1 MKIVV
6 IGAMEKEIEFLL
18 TKIGSYET
26 IKYSRY
32 TFFEGNLFGNDLI
45 VTACGI
51 GKVASGLLISALVNH
66 YKNIDLII
74 NVGVSGGL
82 LDKVNIGEVVVANAL
97 KYADADVTIFNYQY
111 GQIPNCPVS
120 FPTIHDKIAK
130 LNLNINYKIGSIIS
144 GDQFYHKFDEVNML
158 INTYFQNDNVLC
170 IDMESAALA
179 HSAWF
184 YNVDY
189 LAIRAISD
197 VIGSKLQDVEYE
209 DNLELACKNSNFFL
223 LEVLENLKN

>member
-18 TKIGSYET
+18 AKMGSYKT
-26 IKYSRY
+26 TNYLKYK
-32 TFFEGNLFGNDLI
+32 FFEGNLFGNDLI

-66 YKNIDLII
+66 YENIDLII
-74 NVGVSGGL
+74 NVGVSGGI
-82 LDKVNIGEVVVANAL
+82 LDKVNIGEVVVASSL
-97 KYADADVTIFNYQY
+97 KYADVDVTIFNYKY
-111 GQIPNCPVS
+111 GQMPNCPVS
-120 FPTIHDKIAK
+120 FPTIHDKISKLK
-130 LNLNINYKIGSIIS
+130 LNLNYKLGLIIS
-144 GDQFYHKFDEVNML
+144 GDQFYHKFTEVNNL
-158 INTYFQNDNVLC
+158 IDTYFQNDNVLC

-197 VIGSKLQDVEYE
+197 VIGSDFQDVEYE
-209 DNLELACKNSNFFL
+209 KNLELACINSNFFL